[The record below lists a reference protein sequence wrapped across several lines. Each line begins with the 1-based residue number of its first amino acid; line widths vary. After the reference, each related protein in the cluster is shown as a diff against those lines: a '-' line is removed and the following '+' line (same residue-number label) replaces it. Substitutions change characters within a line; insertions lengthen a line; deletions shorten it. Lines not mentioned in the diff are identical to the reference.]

1 MMGGL
6 DGGGVQDGG
15 RVKGYVGELAEGGKV
30 VFAITTGCAD
40 PSDWSGD
47 DEALEWVVRKP

>member
-1 MMGGL
+1 MGVL